1 MGNTTAS
8 ATPEDQVDALISQV
22 ADEHQLDVSFAL
34 DDAGRVGTSV
44 PAQAEPA
51 QDSLE
56 GRMAALKR

>member
-34 DDAGRVGTSV
+34 DDAGQVGAT
-44 PAQAEPA
+44 PAQQQADPLA
-51 QDSLE
+51 DRLE
-56 GRMAALKR
+56 ALRR

>member
-34 DDAGRVGTSV
+34 DDAGQIGTTA
-44 PAQAEPA
+44 PAQQQADPLA
-51 QDSLE
+51 DRLE
-56 GRMAALKR
+56 ALRR